1 MCLEMQYSKC
11 LHREEM
17 SMRIA
22 MFTNNYKPF
31 IGGVPISI
39 ERLAKG
45 LRSLG
50 HIVYIFAPEYEARTK
65 DETYI
70 IRYKAFQKKAENGLV
85 YPNSFDPVIEEKF
98 VSLCFDVIHVHHPML
113 IGYTALYLSK
123 KYQIPLAYTYHTRYE
138 EYLHYFKIFAK
149 LEKDLK
155 EDSSYPVIQK
165 AENKVLF
172 YSKSVL
178 VPKYIRMFTNNC
190 DLVFAPTK
198 LMKENLMEYG
208 TKKNIQILP
217 TGLPSSSFIEDE
229 KKTEEIRRKYKKD
242 KKYLLCTT
250 ARLEKEKNLEFLLQG
265 ISELKML
272 LGDIFQVIILGDGK
286 QKKVLE
292 ELAKQLKIEDAVSFL
307 GSVPNEEIK
316 NYQFAS
322 DLFLFSSKS
331 ETQGIVLLE
340 AMAAKNPVIAI
351 KASGVVDVV
360 RNGKN
365 GFMTE
370 EDIHDWAETAAEI
383 LTNSSLYET
392 LKKGARDTAEQFQT
406 REIAQIAQ
414 EAYKSIILEKRNN
427 KNKKKEWSYHYEKEE
442 IKQIIASVKQLFVA
456 S

>member
-1 MCLEMQYSKC
+1 MYLEKPYLKC
-11 LHREEM
+11 LDREGM

-39 ERLAKG
+39 ERLANG

-50 HIVYIFAPEYEARTK
+50 HIVYIFAPEYETRTE

-70 IRYKAFQKKAENGLV
+70 IRYKTFQKKMKNGFV
-85 YPNSFDPVIEEKF
+85 YPNSFDPAIEEKF
-98 VSLCFDVIHVHHPML
+98 TSLCFDVIHVHHPMM
-113 IGYTALYLSK
+113 IGQTALYLSK

-138 EYLHYFKIFAK
+138 EYLHYFKFF
-149 LEKDLK
+149 EKIERDIEK
-155 EDSSYPVIQK
+155 NISSIAIKK
-165 AENKVLF
+165 AENKMLL

-178 VPKYIRMFTNNC
+178 VPKLIRIFTNNC

-198 LMKENLMEYG
+198 MMKENLIERG
-208 TKKNIQILP
+208 TRTPIEVLP
-217 TGLPSSSFIEDE
+217 TGLLSSSFIEDE
-229 KKTEEIRRKYKKD
+229 KKSEEIRRKYKNG

-250 ARLEKEKNLEFLLQG
+250 ARLEREKNLEFLLRG
-265 ISELKML
+265 IAELKIQL
-272 LGDIFQVIILGDGK
+272 EGCFQVLILGDGK
-286 QKKVLE
+286 QRKELE
-292 ELAKQLKIEDAVSFL
+292 ELVKQLEIEDVISFI

-316 NYQFAS
+316 DYQFAS

-340 AMAAKNPVIAI
+340 AMAARNPVIAV

-360 RNGKN
+360 ENGKN

-370 EDIHDWAETAAEI
+370 ENISEWAKAAADV
-383 LTNSSLYET
+383 LVNPFLYDSLKE
-392 LKKGARDTAEQFQT
+392 GAKYTAEQYQT
-406 REIAQIAQ
+406 REIAHIAQ
-414 EAYKSIILEKRNN
+414 EVYKEMIQEKQNN
-427 KNKKKEWSYHYEKEE
+427 KKNKKWSYHYEKGE
-442 IKQIIASVKQLFVA
+442 IQQVIASIKQLFVA